1 METDRRFFL
10 KAVAE
15 TFRFEY
21 QRGGVTALE
30 YPFCN
35 DWRTL
40 PGFVLSQTLH
50 ARVAIRMKG
59 GFYQEFKEG
68 ETFCIAPG
76 VYHRLEMTTRHSG
89 KSRWSHVN
97 FWIFDSVQ
105 ISSFLDVPLV
115 FTGQRAEKIGEI
127 NEELANLQ
135 AAREETET
143 PQALALGLHHVFK
156 EKSLALMLIS
166 ILTEA
171 STFRQQ
177 SAAFLK
183 AAKQLV
189 PVLNFIHENL
199 EDDLRREKMAG
210 LIHLSSSA
218 FHSLFKTAIGTSPG
232 EYVQNLRIQKA
243 QQLLISSNLTVNEIS
258 QKVGHRDPFHFSKI
272 FKTRCGTSPSF
283 YRDQVRKSL
292 EKSPVKSS

>member
-1 METDRRFFL
+1 ML
-10 KAVAE
+10 A
-15 TFRFEY
+15 
-21 QRGGVTALE
+21 
-30 YPFCN
+30 
-35 DWRTL
+35 
-40 PGFVLSQTLH
+40 FV
-50 ARVAIRMKG
+50 V
-59 GFYQEFKEG
+59 
-68 ETFCIAPG
+68 
-76 VYHRLEMTTRHSG
+76 
-89 KSRWSHVN
+89 
-97 FWIFDSVQ
+97 
-105 ISSFLDVPLV
+105 ISSILLV
-115 FTGQRAEKIGEI
+115 MSLPVLPISFSKLIAELICCSAQ
-127 NEELANLQ
+127 L
-135 AAREETET
+135 
-143 PQALALGLHHVFK
+143 
-156 EKSLALMLIS
+156 KSLALMLIS